1 VSFINLY
8 DAINNYLT
16 QFSWLDNSIRILLYY
31 ASAVVV
37 AFILRRIAKWMMRL
51 GYLIPRGK
59 KPSIERH
66 HTLQSLVS
74 STINLFVFVIVTLA
88 SLALF
93 INPDTLAWVVGLFS
107 AAFGFGAR
115 LLVSD
120 YLGGLNFLFEDTFAV
135 GEKIEVAGSSS
146 IEGVVEEIN
155 LRTTLLRS
163 PSGEL
168 HIVPNGEIRSVRN
181 FSRGKFSIANIT
193 VKIQSSDLG
202 SALTILES
210 FGTEAVVLLP
220 NLIEPWRVT
229 SPQGMIG
236 QYTELTLLAKARF
249 GKAAELRPRLLALVQ
264 DKLLE
269 NDIQLVS

>member
-1 VSFINLY
+1 
-8 DAINNYLT
+8 
-16 QFSWLDNSIRILLYY
+16 LDNSIRILLYY

-120 YLGGLNFLFEDTFAV
+120 SLGGLNFLFEDTFAV